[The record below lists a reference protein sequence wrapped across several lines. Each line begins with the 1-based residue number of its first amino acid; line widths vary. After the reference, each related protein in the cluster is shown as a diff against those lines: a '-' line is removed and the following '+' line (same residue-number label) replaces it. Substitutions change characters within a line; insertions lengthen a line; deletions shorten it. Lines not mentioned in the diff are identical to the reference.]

1 MLRHT
6 NDTEGEAIGEAD
18 DDGETTGEIVT
29 LLFGRLQLSVWQQEE
44 SPINS
49 VLVLSMHCDVQ

>member
-6 NDTEGEAIGEAD
+6 DDTEGEAIGEAD

-29 LLFGRLQLSVWQQEE
+29 MLLGRLQLSVWQQEE

-49 VLVLSMHCDVQ
+49 VLFLSIHCEVQ